1 MRKHIF
7 GPVPS
12 RRLGISLGID
22 VVPKKVCT
30 LNCVYC
36 EVGATDNLT
45 VERREYV
52 PYDEI
57 VAELDEYFNSG
68 NSDPDTFTFSGS
80 GEPTLNSRIGEI
92 ILYVKQRRPDV
103 PVAVLTNGTLLS
115 DPGVR
120 EELLPA
126 DIIIPSLDAG
136 REKSFRRINC
146 PHPFLEIEGYIQG
159 LVDLRNEYKGR
170 IYLEVFVLPGFN
182 MADEDLD
189 ALRSAIVGI
198 RPDKIQI
205 NTLDRPGVISGLR
218 AATAQELQDVRTALN
233 LPAVEIIAAAQ
244 VRKNYSAYRTD
255 ISEAILETICRRPCT
270 LEDLTTILDLH
281 TNEVN
286 KYLDVLESE
295 HVIETVR
302 QNRGSF
308 YQIRAQRSEVGE

>member
-45 VERREYV
+45 VKRREYV

-57 VAELDEYFNSG
+57 VAELDEYFSGG

-115 DPGVR
+115 DPSVR

-126 DIIIPSLDAG
+126 DIIIPSLDAV

-146 PHPFLEIEGYIQG
+146 PHPDLVIESYIQG
-159 LVDLRNEYKGR
+159 LIDLRNEYKGR

-182 MADEDLD
+182 MANEDLE
-189 ALRSAIVGI
+189 ALRAAIVDI

-218 AATAQELQDVRTALN
+218 AATAQELQDVRAALN

-255 ISEAILETICRRPCT
+255 ISEAILETIRRRPCT

-295 HVIETVR
+295 DVIETVS
-302 QNRGSF
+302 QDRGSF
-308 YQIRAQRSEVGE
+308 YQIRDQRSEAGS